1 MVKKIF
7 IIITLTLLVAI
18 LLPLIKD
25 VKPFDNLSD
34 LSLKYVN
41 KGPNELGS
49 QNLVTSV
56 IVTYRGLDT
65 LGEVA
70 VLFIAT
76 AGIGFF
82 LRHNPSG
89 SNSKKTKASVLVN
102 TGSAFLL
109 PIILLFGVYIFLH
122 GHLTPGGGFQGGV
135 VIASGILLFMLA
147 NAGSGI
153 NHNILYWVE
162 SLSGAFYISIGI
174 LGIILAGGFLDNRIF
189 SLGEF
194 GKLFSAGAI
203 PIIYSLIGLKVG
215 AELVGIL
222 NNMQRSQ

>member
-1 MVKKIF
+1 MVKKLI
-7 IIITLTLLVAI
+7 IIITLVLLAI
-18 LLPLIKD
+18 MLMPLITE
-25 VKPFDNLSD
+25 VKPFENLS
-34 LSLKYVN
+34 SVSQKYVHA
-41 KGPNELGS
+41 GSEELGS

-82 LRHNPSG
+82 LRRKPEEER
-89 SNSKKTKASVLVN
+89 KKTKASSLVQ
-102 TGSAFLL
+102 TGTAFLL
-109 PIILLFGVYIFLH
+109 PIIFLFGVYIFLH

-135 VIASGILLFMLA
+135 VIASGILLLMLA
-147 NAGSGI
+147 NVDTKI
-153 NHNILYWVE
+153 NTNILYWVE
-162 SLSGAFYISIGI
+162 SVSGAFYIIIGI
-174 LGIILAGGFLDNRIF
+174 FGLVLAGGFLDNRILP
-189 SLGEF
+189 LGEF
-194 GKLFSAGAI
+194 GKLLSAGAI

>member
-1 MVKKIF
+1 MVKKLF
-7 IIITLTLLVAI
+7 VLITLALLVAM
-18 LLPLIKD
+18 LLPLALD
-25 VKPFDNLSD
+25 VKPFDKLPAVSQ
-34 LSLKYVN
+34 KYVRE
-41 KGPNELGS
+41 GPVELGG

-65 LGEVA
+65 LGEIA

-82 LRHNPSG
+82 LRRKS
-89 SNSKKTKASVLVN
+89 SSKNERSKASALVT
-102 TGSAFLL
+102 TGAAFLV

-135 VIASGILLFMLA
+135 VIASGILLFILA
-147 NAGSGI
+147 NHDSKI
-153 NHNILYWVE
+153 NTHLLHWVE
-162 SLSGAFYISIGI
+162 SLSGVFYVIIGI
-174 LGIILAGGFLDNRIF
+174 FGLVLAGGFLDNRILP
-189 SLGEF
+189 LGEY
-194 GKLFSAGAI
+194 GALFSGGVI